1 MNEDISK
8 LLKQYNDPDDLRFNS
23 KEIKSLINKVCKEI
37 VKEDQDFLASI
48 INTASYINS
57 ARWDIEK
64 FKALLCKVGYYKTI
78 MKYKIIFKS
87 IMKKLN
93 YEIEYCNIIDVI
105 KIEKTSSIGRTETYN
120 LSKQDLENIIV
131 TELHALL
138 YTYIENLK

>member
-8 LLKQYNDPDDLRFNS
+8 LLKQYNDPADPRFNS
-23 KEIKSLINKVCKEI
+23 KEIKSLIYKVCKEI
-37 VKEDQDFLASI
+37 VKEDQDFIASI
-48 INTASYINS
+48 INTDSYINY
-57 ARWDIEK
+57 ARWDGEK

-93 YEIEYCNIIDVI
+93 YEIEYCNNIDVI
-105 KIEKTSSIGRTETYN
+105 TIAKTSNIGKIETYN
-120 LSKQDLENIIV
+120 LSKQDFENIILA
-131 TELHALL
+131 ELHALL

>member
-8 LLKQYNDPDDLRFNS
+8 LLKQYNDPDDQRFNS

-37 VKEDQDFLASI
+37 VKEDQEFIASV
-48 INTASYINS
+48 INTAIYINS
-57 ARWDIEK
+57 ARWDSEK
-64 FKALLCKVGYYKTI
+64 FKGLLCKVGYYKTI

-93 YEIEYCNIIDVI
+93 YEIEYCNIIDAI
-105 KIEKTSSIGRTETYN
+105 TISKTSNIGKIEIYN
-120 LSKQDLENIIV
+120 LSKQDFENIILA
-131 TELHALL
+131 ELHALL